1 MKQIKEIILEM
12 SALKNR
18 DNERLSQEKDNHYN
32 EIHRIE
38 KEQQTNSSND
48 KKRVLKACGLNGAG
62 ANSAYDTAIEM
73 ANEILK
79 ADKPYGAFYFILA
92 HTMDIANIKQ
102 QTEIVETLKK
112 LFNSQELNELV
123 SVDKNYKKLQAKI
136 EKKVN
141 ISKEANEKANKLAQE
156 LIEMES
162 KYKNIHMLNTVQD
175 NYRIEVRERKQK

>member
-1 MKQIKEIILEM
+1 MKQLKKMILEM

-18 DNERLSQEKDNHYN
+18 DNVRLSQEKANHYK
-32 EIHRIE
+32 EIDRLE
-38 KEQQTNSSND
+38 KEQKTNSSND
-48 KKRVLKACGLNGAG
+48 KKRVLKACGLSGAS
-62 ANSAYDTAIEM
+62 ANSAYDTAIEI

-79 ADKPYGAFYFILA
+79 ADKPYGAFYFVLA

-102 QTEIVETLKK
+102 QTEIVETLKR
-112 LFNSQELNELV
+112 LFNSQELNDLV
-123 SVDKNYKKLQAKI
+123 SVDKNYKRLQAKI
-136 EKKVN
+136 EKKIN

-175 NYRIEVRERKQK
+175 NYKIEVRERK